1 VTEAIAIVGM
11 ACEYP
16 DARSPEQLWEN
27 VIAQRQ
33 AFRPLPPERLRLEDY
48 PAADE
53 RLGLGSFRGQ
63 AAVLEGYTFDRQRFR
78 ISGSAYRTVDVS
90 HWLALDCADR
100 ALRDAGFAD
109 GAGLPSE
116 STGVLMG
123 NTLTGDYSRAASLQL
138 RWPYVLA
145 SVTQGLDAC
154 GLPRDEHPK
163 LLPAIRSA
171 FLAHLPDLNADT
183 LAGWLSNT
191 IAGRICNYF
200 NLKGGG
206 YVVDGA
212 CASSLLAISTACT
225 RPSR

>member
-1 VTEAIAIVGM
+1 MTEAIAIVGM

-145 SVTQGLDAC
+145 SVTQGLWYARSPEVVHSTVMEALVWLRVPGDLVFAA
-154 GLPRDEHPK
+154 GAVFLAVYALK
-163 LLPAIRSA
+163 LLRKPR
-171 FLAHLPDLNADT
+171 T
-183 LAGWLSNT
+183 
-191 IAGRICNYF
+191 
-200 NLKGGG
+200 
-206 YVVDGA
+206 
-212 CASSLLAISTACT
+212 T
-225 RPSR
+225 RPQVAGAAQPT